1 MIPRTSA
8 RRLETTLL
16 SYSRQR
22 LPRPHRLYSTPS
34 KKTNSP
40 ASAFAQVQVPRP
52 SFPAYLYGDSVVGD
66 TGGSGS
72 GSSAFSDMQGFLK
85 RGTPYTILPSPLPID
100 RASSANSFLFPDSPT
115 QDQLAVMHACLHS
128 LYDVPRAKQV
138 FERLRRSPS
147 AEHLLDA
154 RVYNSFLE
162 AYVEVATTK
171 EPNDRSLWIEDAWQL
186 YHVMEN
192 GAEKVQPTPQTY
204 AIMLLAWL
212 RFNSASEKPV
222 HLASALNPSKLL
234 SNLITRGLSPTAVI
248 TDRVISSSSEASQ
261 IIQLLS
267 KSAVD
272 MNLSRVVTE
281 LGQAEAIGCQLPDPL
296 ENVPEVNPVMK
307 LKTLPDATSEEGA
320 PVPEAPVREVPF
332 NLNNLRKHLAK
343 VSLAR
348 RVLPEDVAA
357 RQKLLE
363 ESAYDVAVER
373 LKHESQI
380 FDELGLTNP
389 SLRRAGLQRW
399 MWDWYQKLSAHLEL
413 EIANIVATESKQ
425 SKPCPEKQLAPF
437 LALIKPEKL
446 SLITILEVMRL
457 HGSGGVNDGMKTARA
472 LLAVGRAVENE
483 YKAEMCKRNN
493 IAIPAHARAGGDHGY
508 FSGLGYRDLHA
519 RRVTAAKYMEDSE
532 EWTSEWTQVLRV
544 RMGSVLV
551 DSLMKVATVE
561 RVAVDK
567 NTEQEVRE
575 EQSAFCHSYE
585 FVRGQKLGVIRLNP
599 VVTERLAKDDLRETL
614 HPRHL
619 PMLVKPKPWLGPE
632 EGGYF
637 YNRSFVMRFKDSAEQ
652 QTYLE
657 HATTLG
663 NVELVYAGL
672 DVLGSTPWKI
682 NRHIFDVVLEV
693 WNSGERLCKIPPV
706 VFDKPQPEK
715 PENYHTDIKARSVYS
730 QRLRAYQQDK
740 ANNHSDRCSVNY
752 KIEIARAFL
761 GDVFYL
767 PHNLDFRGR
776 AYPIPPHL
784 NHIGDDLSRG
794 LLMFAE
800 AKPLG
805 ERGLR
810 WLKIHLANLY
820 GFDKGS
826 FDERVA
832 FVMNHLDDIYDS
844 AERPLEGRRWW
855 TTAGDP
861 WQCLSTCMELRAA
874 LESGDP
880 EGYMSTLP
888 IHQDGTCNGLQH
900 YAALGGDREGAAQV
914 NLAATDRPSDVYTY
928 VANMVNQVVEE
939 DAAKGDRVA
948 QMLVGK
954 ISRKVV
960 KQTVMTT
967 VYGVTYIGARDQIER
982 QLKDRGDI
990 PEEEC
995 WATSS
1000 YLARKVLYCIGD
1012 LFAGAKAIQ
1021 TWLNL
1026 CARLISKSI
1035 PGDRLE
1041 EAIQREQQKDGSSLN
1056 VLSRIRKE
1064 QMAAV
1069 VWTTPLGLPIV
1080 QPYRKTKR
1088 KQIMTALQT
1097 VYISDPNSPAEVNGV
1112 KQASAFPPNFIHS
1125 LDATHMMLTALEC
1138 RTRGI
1143 VFASVHDSY
1152 WTHAC
1157 SIDQMSAI
1165 IRDTFIALHSS
1176 DILGKL
1182 EAEFKARYA
1191 DYKVPLA
1198 SLRVGTFLKKLK
1210 MAGVRIVASPEEAAA
1225 IKSIHTSTF
1234 DPLIDV
1240 SETAASSIT
1249 SPSSCPSNSNSKLTP
1264 PSDSNVNN
1272 TPKKRLTRRRA
1283 PSRRPAGVENEE
1295 SEAEEEESID
1305 ADMLLA
1311 DKFIGLPALIPP
1323 LPKKGDFQV
1332 ETIKKSLYFFS

>member
-1 MIPRTSA
+1 
-8 RRLETTLL
+8 
-16 SYSRQR
+16 
-22 LPRPHRLYSTPS
+22 
-34 KKTNSP
+34 
-40 ASAFAQVQVPRP
+40 
-52 SFPAYLYGDSVVGD
+52 
-66 TGGSGS
+66 
-72 GSSAFSDMQGFLK
+72 
-85 RGTPYTILPSPLPID
+85 
-100 RASSANSFLFPDSPT
+100 
-115 QDQLAVMHACLHS
+115 
-128 LYDVPRAKQV
+128 
-138 FERLRRSPS
+138 
-147 AEHLLDA
+147 
-154 RVYNSFLE
+154 
-162 AYVEVATTK
+162 
-171 EPNDRSLWIEDAWQL
+171 
-186 YHVMEN
+186 MEN
-192 GAEKVQPTPQTY
+192 GEEKVQPTSQTY

-212 RFNSASEKPV
+212 RFNSNSEKPV
-222 HLASALNPSKLL
+222 YLASALNPSRLL
-234 SNLITRGLSPTAVI
+234 SSFIARGISPTTVI

-272 MNLSRVVTE
+272 MNLSRILTE

-296 ENVPEVNPVMK
+296 ENVPEVSPVTK
-307 LKTLPDATSEEGA
+307 LKKVSDVASEDGTL
-320 PVPEAPVREVPF
+320 VPEELAREVPF
-332 NLNNLRKHLAK
+332 NLDNLRKHLAK

-373 LKHESQI
+373 LKHESEV
-380 FDELGLTNP
+380 FDELGLSNP

-399 MWDWYQKLSAHLEL
+399 MWDWYQKLSAQLET
-413 EIANIVATESKQ
+413 EIAKIVDTESKQ
-425 SKPCPEKQLAPF
+425 TKPFSHDINDHVGPEKHLAPF
-437 LALIKPEKL
+437 LSLVKPEKL

-493 IAIPAHARAGGDHGY
+493 IAIPAHVRAGGDNGY

-551 DSLMKVATVE
+551 DSLMKAATVE

-567 NTEQEVRE
+567 NTGQEVRE
-575 EQSAFCHSYE
+575 EQNAFCHSYE
-585 FVRGQKLGVIRLNP
+585 FVRGQKLGIIRLNP
-599 VVTERLAKDDLRETL
+599 VVAERLAKDDLRETL

-619 PMLVKPKPWLGPE
+619 PMLVKPKPWLGPD

-637 YNRSFVMRFKDSAEQ
+637 YNKSSVMRFKDCAEQ
-652 QTYLE
+652 QVYLE

-682 NRHIFDVVLEV
+682 NRQIFDVVLQV
-693 WNSGERLCKIPPV
+693 WNSGERLCKIPPAM
-706 VFDKPQPEK
+706 FDKPEPEK
-715 PENYHTDIKARSVYS
+715 PANYHTDIKARSVYS

-761 GDVFYL
+761 GDAFYL

-794 LLMFAE
+794 LLKFAE

-820 GFDKGS
+820 GYDKGS

-874 LESGDP
+874 LESEDP

-928 VANMVNQVVEE
+928 VANMVNQVVEQ
-939 DAAKGDRVA
+939 DAANGDRVA

-1026 CARLISKSI
+1026 CARLISKSV
-1035 PGDRLE
+1035 PGDRLA
-1041 EAIQREQQKDGSSLN
+1041 EAIQSQQQQKGGSSVN
-1056 VLSRIRKE
+1056 ILSRIRKE

-1157 SIDQMSAI
+1157 SIDPMSAI

-1176 DILGKL
+1176 DILSKL
-1182 EAEFKARYA
+1182 ETEFKARYA

-1198 SLRVGTFLKKLK
+1198 SLRVGSFLKKLK
-1210 MAGVRIVASPEEAAA
+1210 TAGVRIVASPEEVAE
-1225 IKSIHTSTF
+1225 IKSVHTSTF
-1234 DPLIDV
+1234 DPLIAV
-1240 SETAASSIT
+1240 SETEASSIT
-1249 SPSSCPSNSNSKLTP
+1249 SASPSP
-1264 PSDSNVNN
+1264 P
-1272 TPKKRLTRRRA
+1272 TKRA
-1283 PSRRPAGVENEE
+1283 SSAKPAVAEDEE
-1295 SEAEEEESID
+1295 SEVEEEEEGID
-1305 ADMLLA
+1305 ADSPLA
-1311 DKFIGLPALIPP
+1311 DKFISLPALIPP

>member
-1 MIPRTSA
+1 M
-8 RRLETTLL
+8 E
-16 SYSRQR
+16 
-22 LPRPHRLYSTPS
+22 
-34 KKTNSP
+34 
-40 ASAFAQVQVPRP
+40 
-52 SFPAYLYGDSVVGD
+52 
-66 TGGSGS
+66 SG
-72 GSSAFSDMQGFLK
+72 
-85 RGTPYTILPSPLPID
+85 
-100 RASSANSFLFPDSPT
+100 
-115 QDQLAVMHACLHS
+115 
-128 LYDVPRAKQV
+128 
-138 FERLRRSPS
+138 E
-147 AEHLLDA
+147 
-154 RVYNSFLE
+154 
-162 AYVEVATTK
+162 
-171 EPNDRSLWIEDAWQL
+171 
-186 YHVMEN
+186 
-192 GAEKVQPTPQTY
+192 EKVQPTSQTY

-222 HLASALNPSKLL
+222 HLASALNPSRLL
-234 SNLITRGLSPTAVI
+234 NNLVARGISPTTVI
-248 TDRVISSSSEASQ
+248 TDRVVSSSSEASQ
-261 IIQLLS
+261 IIQILS

-272 MNLSRVVTE
+272 MNLSRIVTE
-281 LGQAEAIGCQLPDPL
+281 LGQAEALGCQLPDPL
-296 ENVPEVNPVMK
+296 ENVPEVNPVTK
-307 LKTLPDATSEEGA
+307 LKKIDVVSEDGT
-320 PVPEAPVREVPF
+320 PVPEELAQEVPF
-332 NLNNLRKHLAK
+332 NLDNLRKHLAK

-373 LKHESQI
+373 LKHESEI
-380 FDELGLTNP
+380 FDDLGLSNP

-399 MWDWYQKLSAHLEL
+399 MWDWYQKLSAHLET
-413 EIANIVATESKQ
+413 EIARIVATESKQ
-425 SKPCPEKQLAPF
+425 SRPCKPVCTMVDYGINVHVGPEKQLAPF
-437 LALIKPEKL
+437 LSLVKPEKL

-457 HGSGGVNDGMKTARA
+457 NGSGGVSDGMKTARA

-544 RMGSVLV
+544 RMGSILV

-567 NTEQEVRE
+567 NTGQEVRE
-575 EQSAFCHSYE
+575 EQGAFCHSYE
-585 FVRGQKLGVIRLNP
+585 FVRGQKLGIIRLNP
-599 VVTERLAKDDLRETL
+599 VVAERLAKDDLRETL

-619 PMLVKPKPWLGPE
+619 PMLVKPKPWLGPD

-637 YNRSFVMRFKDSAEQ
+637 YNKSSVMRFKDCAEQ
-652 QTYLE
+652 QAYLE
-657 HATTLG
+657 HASALG

-682 NRHIFDVVLEV
+682 NKQIFDVVLKV
-693 WNSGERLCKIPPV
+693 WNSGERLSKIPPA
-706 VFDKPQPEK
+706 VFDKPEPEK

-761 GDVFYL
+761 GDAFYL

-794 LLMFAE
+794 LLIFAE

-826 FDERVA
+826 FDERVE

-855 TTAGDP
+855 ATAGDP

-928 VANMVNQVVEE
+928 VANMVNQVVEQ

-1035 PGDRLE
+1035 PGDRLA
-1041 EAIQREQQKDGSSLN
+1041 EAFQPQQQKDGSSLN
-1056 VLSRIRKE
+1056 TLSRIRKE

-1157 SIDQMSAI
+1157 SIDQMSTI

-1182 EAEFKARYA
+1182 ESEFKARYA

-1198 SLRVGTFLKKLK
+1198 SLRVGSFLKKLK
-1210 MAGVRIVASPEEAAA
+1210 TAGVRIVASPEEAAV
-1225 IKSIHTSTF
+1225 IKSVHTSTF

-1240 SETAASSIT
+1240 SETEASSIT
-1249 SPSSCPSNSNSKLTP
+1249 SASPTPFPSASNSTSKPTP
-1264 PSDSNVNN
+1264 LPDSEVVD
-1272 TPKKRLTRRRA
+1272 TPKKRRTRKRA
-1283 PSRRPAGVENEE
+1283 SSKASAVTEDEE
-1295 SEAEEEESID
+1295 TAEAEADEDEEGID
-1305 ADMLLA
+1305 ADSSLA
-1311 DKFIGLPALIPP
+1311 DKFISLPDLIPP

>member
-1 MIPRTSA
+1 M
-8 RRLETTLL
+8 E
-16 SYSRQR
+16 
-22 LPRPHRLYSTPS
+22 
-34 KKTNSP
+34 
-40 ASAFAQVQVPRP
+40 
-52 SFPAYLYGDSVVGD
+52 
-66 TGGSGS
+66 SG
-72 GSSAFSDMQGFLK
+72 
-85 RGTPYTILPSPLPID
+85 
-100 RASSANSFLFPDSPT
+100 
-115 QDQLAVMHACLHS
+115 
-128 LYDVPRAKQV
+128 
-138 FERLRRSPS
+138 E
-147 AEHLLDA
+147 
-154 RVYNSFLE
+154 
-162 AYVEVATTK
+162 
-171 EPNDRSLWIEDAWQL
+171 
-186 YHVMEN
+186 
-192 GAEKVQPTPQTY
+192 EKVQPTSQTY

-222 HLASALNPSKLL
+222 HLTSALNPSKLL
-234 SNLITRGLSPTAVI
+234 SNLVARGISPTTVI
-248 TDRVISSSSEASQ
+248 TDRVVSSSSEASQ
-261 IIQLLS
+261 IIRILS

-272 MNLSRVVTE
+272 MSLSRIVTE
-281 LGQAEAIGCQLPDPL
+281 LGQSEALGCQLPDPL
-296 ENVPEVNPVMK
+296 ENVPEVNPVTK
-307 LKTLPDATSEEGA
+307 LKKIDVVSEDGT
-320 PVPEAPVREVPF
+320 PVPEELAQEVPF
-332 NLNNLRKHLAK
+332 NLDNLRKHLAK

-373 LKHESQI
+373 LKHESEI
-380 FDELGLTNP
+380 FDDLGLSNP

-399 MWDWYQKLSAHLEL
+399 MWDWYQKLSAHLET
-413 EIANIVATESKQ
+413 EIARIVATESKQ
-425 SKPCPEKQLAPF
+425 SRPCKLVCTMVDYGINDHVGPEKQLAPF
-437 LALIKPEKL
+437 LSLVKPEKL

-457 HGSGGVNDGMKTARA
+457 NGSGGVSDGMKTARA

-544 RMGSVLV
+544 RMGSILV

-567 NTEQEVRE
+567 NTGQEVRE
-575 EQSAFCHSYE
+575 EQGAFCHSYE
-585 FVRGQKLGVIRLNP
+585 FVRGQKLGIIRLNP
-599 VVTERLAKDDLRETL
+599 VVAERLAKDDLRETL

-619 PMLVKPKPWLGPE
+619 PMLVKPKPWLGPD

-637 YNRSFVMRFKDSAEQ
+637 YNKSSVMRFKDCAEQ
-652 QTYLE
+652 QAYLE
-657 HATTLG
+657 HASALG

-682 NRHIFDVVLEV
+682 NKQIFDVVLKV
-693 WNSGERLCKIPPV
+693 WNSGERLSKIPPA
-706 VFDKPQPEK
+706 VFDKPEPEK

-761 GDVFYL
+761 GDAFYL

-794 LLMFAE
+794 LLIFAE

-826 FDERVA
+826 FDERVQ

-855 TTAGDP
+855 ATAGDP

-928 VANMVNQVVEE
+928 VANMVNQVVEQ

-1035 PGDRLE
+1035 PGDRLA
-1041 EAIQREQQKDGSSLN
+1041 EAFQPQQQKDGSSLN
-1056 VLSRIRKE
+1056 ALSRIRKE

-1157 SIDQMSAI
+1157 SIDQMSTI

-1182 EAEFKARYA
+1182 ESEFKARYA

-1198 SLRVGTFLKKLK
+1198 SLRVGSFLKKLK
-1210 MAGVRIVASPEEAAA
+1210 TAGVRIVASPEEATV
-1225 IKSIHTSTF
+1225 IKSVHTSTF

-1240 SETAASSIT
+1240 SETEASSIT
-1249 SPSSCPSNSNSKLTP
+1249 SASPASFPSASNSTSKPTP
-1264 PSDSNVNN
+1264 SPDSEVVD
-1272 TPKKRLTRRRA
+1272 TPKKRRTRKRA
-1283 PSRRPAGVENEE
+1283 SSKTAAVTEDEE
-1295 SEAEEEESID
+1295 SAEVEADEDEEGID
-1305 ADMLLA
+1305 ADSSLA
-1311 DKFIGLPALIPP
+1311 DKFISLPDLIPP